1 LQFAAFNYCI
11 FLGTKKAMR
20 RIILTLI
27 IADKKETNT
36 AENVKDEVLSLLPK
50 ESKCVLFEKYEKIS
64 GCYKAVFE
72 IYIETS
78 DTEPEFN
85 YKLLTLSSTIARPWM
100 IWFQDN
106 YGTELIFNKTEATS
120 SNRPSLNTII
130 WGQVQVS
137 SR

>member
-1 LQFAAFNYCI
+1 
-11 FLGTKKAMR
+11 
-20 RIILTLI
+20 
-27 IADKKETNT
+27 
-36 AENVKDEVLSLLPK
+36 
-50 ESKCVLFEKYEKIS
+50 
-64 GCYKAVFE
+64 
-72 IYIETS
+72 
-78 DTEPEFN
+78 
-85 YKLLTLSSTIARPWM
+85 M